1 MAKIKS
7 MGIRYCVQLQV
18 VGQIVRRKNSRDQE
32 DCIGLSFDNDES
44 SILGQCLLNLIAEGS
59 KLPQTAFT
67 NSLRVPWYKE
77 LELLGSVNEYREVDC
92 DCLVTLT

>member
-1 MAKIKS
+1 MGFGKIKS

-77 LELLGSVNEYREVDC
+77 LEELLGSVNEYR
-92 DCLVTLT
+92 

>member
-1 MAKIKS
+1 

-44 SILGQCLLNLIAEGS
+44 SIMGQCLLNLIAEGS
-59 KLPQTAFT
+59 KLPQAAFT
-67 NSLRVPWYKE
+67 NSLQVPWYKE
-77 LELLGSVNEYREVDC
+77 LEELLGSINEYREVDC